1 MKPSRCTFPN
11 LVIYLKVHSVLNN
24 SWSKFTVRPAS
35 AGVELVIQSCV
46 KLGFFTAPVLLFK

>member
-1 MKPSRCTFPN
+1 MSINETISRSTFPN

-35 AGVELVIQSCV
+35 AGVELVSMLMSSV
-46 KLGFFTAPVLLFK
+46 

>member
-35 AGVELVIQSCV
+35 AGVELVSMLMSSV
-46 KLGFFTAPVLLFK
+46 